1 MNKKYIV
8 AGVAVV
14 ALAGGLYWWKKKP
27 AGPRFENA
35 KVTRGNIAIT
45 VEATG
50 TVQPENRL
58 EIKPPVAGRIDEV
71 LVQEGALVR
80 KGQILAWMSSTERAA
95 LLDAARANGA
105 AEYARWSELYKAT
118 PIMSPL
124 AGTLILKNIEPGQT
138 VTNADA
144 ILVLSNRLTVK
155 AQVDETDIAQIG
167 LGKDVSITLDAYA
180 KEKIPGKVSLI
191 AFEATT
197 TNNITTYIVDATPA
211 EQPDYMRS
219 GMTATVNFI
228 IEKKDDVLLVANS
241 ALQEDEG
248 TVSVRTRTSDGKV
261 SKVGVK
267 TGLTDGKNTEVIEGL
282 AEGQVILIPLMA
294 AEDEGK
300 SGNPF
305 MPSRKR
311 R

>member
-1 MNKKYIV
+1 MNKKYLI
-8 AGVAVV
+8 AGVAVLV
-14 ALAGGLYWWKKKP
+14 LGGGLYWWKQKP
-27 AGPRFENA
+27 TGPRFENA
-35 KVTRGNIAIT
+35 KVTRGNITIT

-155 AQVDETDIAQIG
+155 AQVDETDIAQIT

-211 EQPDYMRS
+211 EQPSFMRS

-228 IEKKDDVLLVANS
+228 IEKKDNVLLVANS
-241 ALQEDEG
+241 ALEEDG
-248 TVSVRTRTSDGKV
+248 GQVSVRTRTPEGKPRKT
-261 SKVGVK
+261 SVK
-267 TGLTDGKNTEVIEGL
+267 TGLTDGKNTEIIEGL
-282 AEGQVILIPLMA
+282 TEGQEVLIPLMA
-294 AEDEGK
+294 AEEDGK
-300 SGNPF
+300 AGNPF

>member
-1 MNKKYIV
+1 MNKKYII
-8 AGVAVV
+8 AVV
-14 ALAGGLYWWKKKP
+14 AALALGGGFYWWKQKP
-27 AGPRFENA
+27 AGPRFENT
-35 KVTRGNIAIT
+35 KVTRGSVVVT

-71 LVQEGALVR
+71 LVQEGAYVR

-155 AQVDETDIAQIG
+155 AQVDETDIAQIT
-167 LGKDVSITLDAYA
+167 LGKDVSITLDAYT
-180 KEKIPGKVSLI
+180 KEKIVGKVSLI

-211 EQPDYMRS
+211 EQPPFMRS

-228 IEKKDDVLLVANS
+228 IQKKDNVLLVANS
-241 ALQEDEG
+241 ALLEEEG
-248 TVSVRTRTSDGKV
+248 ATLVRTRNTEGKH
-261 SKVGVK
+261 SKVTVK
-267 TGLTDGKNTEVIEGL
+267 TGLTDGKNTEIIEGL
-282 AEGQVILIPLMA
+282 TEGQEVLIPLMA
-294 AEDEGK
+294 SEVDGK
-300 SGNPF
+300 AGNPF